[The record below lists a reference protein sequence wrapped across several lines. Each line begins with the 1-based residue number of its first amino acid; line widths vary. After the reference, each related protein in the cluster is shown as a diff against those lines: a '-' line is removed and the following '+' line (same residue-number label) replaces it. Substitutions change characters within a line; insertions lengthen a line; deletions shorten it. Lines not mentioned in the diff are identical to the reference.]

1 MLERDGKST
10 SPWLVLNDE
19 ERLTRGGFMAYQ
31 YYGITDEYSLAL
43 I

>member
-1 MLERDGKST
+1 MLERDGKKYESVV
-10 SPWLVLNDE
+10 SFEE